1 MNKEA
6 KDQEVLMA
14 ILNVKKYAKNLRVD
28 RPISRKKYQIY
39 RSPAMGLILI

>member
-1 MNKEA
+1 MNKGA

-28 RPISRKKYQIY
+28 RAISRKKHQIY
-39 RSPAMGLILI
+39 RSPVMDLTLI